1 MKKKIFEFYLEAI
14 TEQFG
19 LTLKELF
26 TRSKK
31 SAVVDARQ
39 LLYFLCIERPIKISY
54 LQSFLECHG
63 YIVSHST
70 IDYGY
75 KQSKKLIESDPD
87 FKKMILDI
95 QERLNASLNDN

>member
-1 MKKKIFEFYLEAI
+1 MKEKIFEYYANSIASQFNISLE
-14 TEQFG
+14 EM
-19 LTLKELF
+19 F
-26 TRSKK
+26 TQTKK
-31 SAVVDARQ
+31 SHIVDARQ

-54 LQSFLECHG
+54 LQSFLKYHG
-63 YIVSHST
+63 YIVTHST

-95 QERLNASLNDN
+95 QKRLKTSLNDN

>member
-1 MKKKIFEFYLEAI
+1 MKEKIFEYYANSIASQFNISLE
-14 TEQFG
+14 EM
-19 LTLKELF
+19 F
-26 TRSKK
+26 TQTKK
-31 SAVVDARQ
+31 SHIVDARQ

-54 LQSFLECHG
+54 LQSFLEYHG
-63 YIVSHST
+63 YIVTHST

-95 QERLNASLNDN
+95 QKRLKTSLNDN